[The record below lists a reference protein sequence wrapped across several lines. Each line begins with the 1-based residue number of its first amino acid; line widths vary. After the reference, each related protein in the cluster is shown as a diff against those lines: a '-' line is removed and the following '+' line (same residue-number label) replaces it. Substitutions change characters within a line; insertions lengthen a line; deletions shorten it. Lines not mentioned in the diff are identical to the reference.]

1 MDPMLTTITQNL
13 RQLPVQAAQP
23 EGGDERE
30 AAVLLALTEEPSSQ
44 LILTRRARHLNDHAG
59 EVALPGGM
67 WEPQDG
73 SLLDTALR
81 ESHEEIGLPPN
92 DVKLFATLPPRD
104 TRLGVR
110 VTPFVGR
117 IAADAKLIPELAEL
131 DAIFRVPLE
140 YLLDTNNLTRATFDI
155 NGKDYSLPCYQ
166 YQEYTIWG
174 FTLALLV
181 EFLNCSLH
189 AGIRLKYPAIKNF
202 PQTWPEHSS

>member
-1 MDPMLTTITQNL
+1 MLTTIADNL
-13 RQLPVQAAQP
+13 KPLPLQEPLPVQR
-23 EGGDERE
+23 GERE
-30 AAVLLALTEEPSSQ
+30 AAVLLALTMEPRPH
-44 LILTRRARHLNDHAG
+44 LVLTRRAGHLNDHAG

-67 WEPQDG
+67 WEPQDS
-73 SLLDTALR
+73 SLLHTALR
-81 ESHEEIGLPPN
+81 ESHEEIGLPPGE
-92 DVKLFATLPPRD
+92 VELFATLPPRD

-117 IAADAKLIPELAEL
+117 IAADAELTPELAEL

-140 YLLDTNNLTRATFDI
+140 YLLDTNNLTRANFDI

-181 EFLNCSLH
+181 EFLNCSLR
-189 AGIRLKYPAIKNF
+189 ADIQLKYPAIKNF
-202 PQTWPEHSS
+202 PQSRPEHTS